1 MYQKIKLPYCLKKKY
16 VLHQF
21 LIVYQELDDKY
32 ITAPKTNSM
41 GENYQMWGSTTQKSI
56 IFHIPWVLAQTSRN
70 VDCLNKCGI

>member
-1 MYQKIKLPYCLKKKY
+1 MYQKIQLPYCLKKKY

-41 GENYQMWGSTTQKSI
+41 GENYQM
-56 IFHIPWVLAQTSRN
+56 
-70 VDCLNKCGI
+70 